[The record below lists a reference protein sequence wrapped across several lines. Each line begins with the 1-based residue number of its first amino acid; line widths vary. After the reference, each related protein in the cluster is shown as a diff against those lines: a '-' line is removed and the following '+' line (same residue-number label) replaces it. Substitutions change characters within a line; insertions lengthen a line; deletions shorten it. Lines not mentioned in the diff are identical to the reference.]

1 MKKLSVIALS
11 AMLMTAPA
19 FAETSANYNTN
30 QTVEQEVDLSD
41 VFADN
46 QNLQV
51 ATLST
56 QEMQETEGAWA
67 PYAVAAAAVGS
78 VINVNSYVKS
88 VPQNERTFSGYA
100 TAAASGA
107 VGGAI
112 TATPIGAI
120 RAAVIGASVGIAGSG
135 TANKHLKK

>member
-1 MKKLSVIALS
+1 
-11 AMLMTAPA
+11 MTAPA

-30 QTVEQEVDLSD
+30 QTVEQEVDLSA

-67 PYAVAAAAVGS
+67 ANAVGAVAGAGIATWGYMGNAATTGDFSWGKLAVVAGVGAATGAISPVGTIGKYYAVS
-78 VINVNSYVKS
+78 
-88 VPQNERTFSGYA
+88 RLSG
-100 TAAASGA
+100 
-107 VGGAI
+107 VGGAV
-112 TATPIGAI
+112 T
-120 RAAVIGASVGIAGSG
+120 GIV
-135 TANKHLKK
+135 K